1 MSHFGAFF
9 HCCPRLDPSACSLIP
24 GQAPLLVRSG
34 CSFVTGQV
42 PLLVQSGQSF
52 SQSMPGQVPQLA
64 QSSHS
69 FSPGQVALPLR
80 REGGHTNSGCVAR
93 LPSAA
98 RSLCRSSAGC
108 SLGPGHVALGEQ
120 VATQTPAVSLACP
133 AQPGRSFIPVLVA
146 PLAQGMWLLGPLA
159 GRLICHP
166 GQAALSSQGRL
177 LCCPIDC
184 VLTPGNHRK
193 QPRKDLWEAL

>member
-80 REGGHTNSGCVAR
+80 REGGHTNSGCVAC

-98 RSLCRSSAGC
+98 RLLCRSSAGC
-108 SLGPGHVALGEQ
+108 SLVPGHVALGALGKSLCKPLALLAKGMSLCQPEAGPGCSVGPAVQ
-120 VATQTPAVSLACP
+120 VA
-133 AQPGRSFIPVLVA
+133 
-146 PLAQGMWLLGPLA
+146 LLP
-159 GRLICHP
+159 RT
-166 GQAALSSQGRL
+166 GQAAMQGKQLCHPRADYSVGPAVCAGLGYRSAGSRL
-177 LCCPIDC
+177 I
-184 VLTPGNHRK
+184 
-193 QPRKDLWEAL
+193 